1 MVRWHQPCRF
11 NRRNID
17 AVRNRRSR
25 VSASGG
31 DCEDEAVIAR
41 LQVLL
46 RGDADRVAES
56 VSRAGFESIAQFSL
70 IILMGAGVY
79 GATLGLWRGPLQAFY
94 TAIKFPL
101 VIFLT
106 CLGNGAINGML
117 AQILGSGLSF
127 RQTAVAI
134 LMSFAIAAIILAGF
148 APLTLFVWFNA
159 PSLESKSAILGH
171 SVMLLTHVFVIALA
185 GVIANR
191 RLLGLLRKMSG
202 SDKVARAVLF
212 SWLAGNLFLG
222 AQIAW
227 TLRPFIG
234 SPRLVI
240 EFLRS
245 DPLRGNFYEAVWRY
259 AICCSESNS
268 PKPKTN
274 EHTTNSQSVI

>member
-1 MVRWHQPCRF
+1 MSNPLK
-11 NRRNID
+11 
-17 AVRNRRSR
+17 A
-25 VSASGG
+25 
-31 DCEDEAVIAR
+31 
-41 LQVLL
+41 LL
-46 RGDADRVAES
+46 RGDADRLSELLGKPTAS
-56 VSRAGFESIAQFSL
+56 MLAGYAGVVL
-70 IILMGAGVY
+70 IGSGVY
-79 GATLGLWRGPLQAFY
+79 GFTLGLWRAPLQALY

-159 PSLESKSAILGH
+159 PPLESNGAILGH

-185 GVIANR
+185 GVIANS
-191 RLLGLLRKMSG
+191 RLLGLLRKISG
-202 SDKVARAVLF
+202 SEKVARAVLF

-227 TLRPFIG
+227 NLRPFIG
-234 SPRLVI
+234 SPRLAI
-240 EFLRS
+240 EFLRN
-245 DPLRGNFYEAVWRY
+245 DPLRGNFYEAVWR
-259 AICCSESNS
+259 ALRHLIS
-268 PKPKTN
+268 
-274 EHTTNSQSVI
+274 

>member
-1 MVRWHQPCRF
+1 M
-11 NRRNID
+11 
-17 AVRNRRSR
+17 
-25 VSASGG
+25 
-31 DCEDEAVIAR
+31 IAR

-159 PSLESKSAILGH
+159 PPLESKGRNPGAQC
-171 SVMLLTHVFVIALA
+171 HVTDACFRHRPCRRDCESQAARIIAQDERERQSRARRAVQLA
-185 GVIANR
+185 GGKSVPWSANR
-191 RLLGLLRKMSG
+191 LDSPAVYRLTKA
-202 SDKVARAVLF
+202 SD
-212 SWLAGNLFLG
+212 
-222 AQIAW
+222 
-227 TLRPFIG
+227 
-234 SPRLVI
+234 
-240 EFLRS
+240 
-245 DPLRGNFYEAVWRY
+245 
-259 AICCSESNS
+259 
-268 PKPKTN
+268 
-274 EHTTNSQSVI
+274 

>member
-1 MVRWHQPCRF
+1 MLLIPGMRSWLITGSPVRAFRQLSTALFPFRKI
-11 NRRNID
+11 NRR
-17 AVRNRRSR
+17 AA
-25 VSASGG
+25 SAKG
-31 DCEDEAVIAR
+31 
-41 LQVLL
+41 
-46 RGDADRVAES
+46 
-56 VSRAGFESIAQFSL
+56 
-70 IILMGAGVY
+70 
-79 GATLGLWRGPLQAFY
+79 
-94 TAIKFPL
+94 
-101 VIFLT
+101 
-106 CLGNGAINGML
+106 
-117 AQILGSGLSF
+117 LGSGLSF

-159 PSLESKSAILGH
+159 PPLESKGAILGH

-227 TLRPFIG
+227 NLRPFIG
-234 SPRLVI
+234 SPRLAI

-245 DPLRGNFYEAVWRY
+245 DPLRGNFYEAVWR
-259 AICCSESNS
+259 ALR
-268 PKPKTN
+268 
-274 EHTTNSQSVI
+274 HLFF